1 MIDLNNLEEIKKLD
15 PKNVYG
21 STELILDQCSQIWA
35 DSKPIVFP
43 REYSDIKNI
52 VFSGMGGSGLGAQV
66 VYHLFK
72 NELKIPFYINNDY
85 HLPGF
90 VDENTLVILSS
101 YSGTT
106 EETLTSAKEAIDKGC
121 KVTGITTGG
130 NLSKILENQNVPYI
144 KINPINNPAGQPRL
158 GSGYTIFGLVATF
171 SKSGVI
177 NIKEEDVQNAI
188 GSAKK
193 LKEDTKQK
201 AQELAKNFEGTIP
214 VIFASEFLVGNAHVI
229 RNQMNETAKTFSAY
243 SPLPELNHHLM
254 EGLKNPKNKNLA
266 ILFINS
272 NLYSQI
278 IKKRIELTKEV
289 LSKNGVPYFEYEAI
303 GDTKLSQVLNALS
316 FGGYLTLYLA
326 LLYGL
331 DPSLIPWVDFFKENL
346 HKA

>member
-1 MIDLNNLEEIKKLD
+1 MIDLNDLEEIKKLD

-21 STELILDQCSQIWA
+21 STELILDQCSQIWE
-35 DSKPIVFP
+35 DSKSITFP
-43 REYSDIKNI
+43 NEYSNIKNI

-72 NELKIPFYINNDY
+72 NELRVPFYINNDY

-90 VDENTLVILSS
+90 ADENTLVVLSS

-106 EETLTSAKEAIDKGC
+106 EETLASANEAIERKC
-121 KVTGITTGG
+121 KITGLTTGG
-130 NLSKILENQNVPYI
+130 ELSKILERQNVPYV

-158 GSGYTIFGLVATF
+158 GSGYTIFGLISMF
-171 SKSGVI
+171 SK
-177 NIKEEDVQNAI
+177 IKIIEIQENVLTTID
-188 GSAKK
+188 SAKK
-193 LKEDTKQK
+193 LKENSKK
-201 AQELAKNFEGTIP
+201 IAQDLAKNFEGTIP

-229 RNQMNETAKTFSAY
+229 RNQMNETAKTFSSY
-243 SPLPELNHHLM
+243 SPIPELNHHLM

-266 ILFINS
+266 ILFLDS
-272 NLYSQI
+272 DLYPEI
-278 IKKRIELTKEV
+278 IKKRIRLTKDV
-289 LSKNGVPYFEYEAI
+289 VSKNGVPYFEYEAI
-303 GDTKLSQVLNALS
+303 GDTKLSQALNVLS

-346 HKA
+346 HK